1 MPVERITARVLAEE
15 SGANLASIGYHFG
28 SKDALL
34 TAAVVEG
41 LDRWLLQVAERLTD
55 LPRQP
60 DHSTLFRQALEA
72 VDQTR
77 HEHETVARAFVTA
90 LARGQHDPA
99 VAERLTSGFMGTRSR
114 VAQLL
119 DLGSDGT
126 GTDAGA
132 VMHALFTG
140 LLVQSLLSEELVLDA
155 ARTHAALNRIAFT
168 LTGDSNDESSRP
180 AHART

>member
-1 MPVERITARVLAEE
+1 MPVEQITARVLAEE

-41 LDRWLLQVAERLTD
+41 LDRWLVQVAERLAD
-55 LPRQP
+55 LPQQP
-60 DHSTLFRQALEA
+60 DHSTLFRQALE
-72 VDQTR
+72 VVNQTR
-77 HEHETVARAFVTA
+77 HEHEAVARAFVAA

-99 VAERLTSGFMGTRSR
+99 VAQRLTTGFMRTRPR
-114 VAQLL
+114 VATLL

-140 LLVQSLLSEELVLDA
+140 LLVQSLLSEELDLDA
-155 ARTHAALNRIAFT
+155 ARTQAALHRIALV
-168 LTGDSNDESSRP
+168 LTGESN
-180 AHART
+180 

>member
-1 MPVERITARVLAEE
+1 MPVEQITARVLAAE

-41 LDRWLLQVAERLTD
+41 LDRWLLHIAERLAE
-55 LPRQP
+55 LPRQH
-60 DHSTLFRQALEA
+60 DHSAVIRQA
-72 VDQTR
+72 VDVVNQTR
-77 HEHETVARAFVTA
+77 HEHESVARAFVA
-90 LARGQHDPA
+90 SLARGHHDPE
-99 VAERLTSGFMGTRSR
+99 VAQRLTSGFMRTRPR
-114 VAQLL
+114 VAELL
-119 DLGSDGT
+119 DLGSDST

-155 ARTHAALNRIAFT
+155 ARTQAALHRIART
-168 LTGDSNDESSRP
+168 LAGDSNDV
-180 AHART
+180 